1 LLLCRFSSS
10 DTIPLARGSWASPTI
25 QLVDGNFSPDGSC
38 FAVADVAGQ
47 FSLYGAGPA
56 DAVLRAAPYD
66 QFFKKDYDPIMQVT
80 FHGLVGSSCVDASI
94 AASAVSTEGVGD
106 VAECW
111 FAG

>member
-1 LLLCRFSSS
+1 
-10 DTIPLARGSWASPTI
+10 
-25 QLVDGNFSPDGSC
+25 VDGHFSPDGSC

-80 FHGLVGSSCVDASI
+80 S
-94 AASAVSTEGVGD
+94 
-106 VAECW
+106 
-111 FAG
+111 